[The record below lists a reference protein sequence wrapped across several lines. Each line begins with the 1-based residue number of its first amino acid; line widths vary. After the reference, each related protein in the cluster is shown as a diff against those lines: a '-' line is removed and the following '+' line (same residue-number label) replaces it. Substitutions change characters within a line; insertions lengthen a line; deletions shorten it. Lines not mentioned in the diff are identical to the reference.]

1 MSRAR
6 RAAST
11 APARQEDDWDRHW
24 EEFAEESSA
33 NPAVAYR
40 ARLLVQMLGRAP
52 ERLLDIG
59 VGVGDFLA
67 LAAETWPAAGL
78 AGVDISAA
86 GVALVGER
94 LPAATLRVAD
104 LTVEG
109 DAPEG
114 LAGWATHAVCSEVLE
129 HVDDPVALLTNARA
143 MMAPGCRLVI
153 TVPSGKMTAFDH
165 HIGHRRHY
173 TPDLLAAQLGAGGF
187 EVDEVLRAG
196 FPFFN
201 LYRLAVRIQG
211 ERLIDQAGG
220 DAGEPS
226 ASVRAAMAVF
236 DRLFRLNLTRSRW
249 GLQLVAVAR
258 PAG

>member
-1 MSRAR
+1 MSEGAPTP
-6 RAAST
+6 AS
-11 APARQEDDWDRHW
+11 PARHEDDWDRHW

-40 ARLLVQMLGRAP
+40 ARLLVRMLGDAP
-52 ERLLDIG
+52 RRLLDIG

-67 LAAETWPAAGL
+67 LAAATWPAAELG
-78 AGVDISAA
+78 GVDISAA

-94 LPAATLRVAD
+94 VPTATLRVAD
-104 LTVEG
+104 LTAAG
-109 DAPEG
+109 DAPDG
-114 LAGWATHAVCSEVLE
+114 LAGWATHSVCSEVLE
-129 HVDDPVALLTNARA
+129 HVDDPVALLANARA
-143 MMAPGCRLVI
+143 MMAPGCRLVV
-153 TVPSGKMTAFDH
+153 TVPSGRMTAFDH

-173 TPDLLAAQLGAGGF
+173 TPELLASQLSAGGF

-220 DAGEPS
+220 AAGEPS
-226 ASVRAAMAVF
+226 ASVRAAMAAF
-236 DRLFRLNLTRSRW
+236 DGLFRLNLTRSRW

-258 PAG
+258 PAS

>member
-1 MSRAR
+1 MPDGAPIPS
-6 RAAST
+6 S
-11 APARQEDDWDRHW
+11 PARHEDDWDRHW
-24 EEFAEESSA
+24 EEFAAESSA

-40 ARLLVQMLGRAP
+40 ARLLVRMLGP
-52 ERLLDIG
+52 SPQRLLDIG

-67 LAAETWPAAGL
+67 LASETWPDADL
-78 AGVDISAA
+78 AGVDISAS

-94 LPAATLRVAD
+94 VPAATLRVAD
-104 LTVEG
+104 LTSA
-109 DAPEG
+109 DAAPDG
-114 LAGWATHAVCSEVLE
+114 LSAWASHAVCSEVLE
-129 HVDDPVALLTNARA
+129 HVDDPVALLANSRA
-143 MMAPGCRLVI
+143 MMAPRCRLVV

-173 TPDLLAAQLGAGGF
+173 TPELLAAQLSAGGF
-187 EVDEVLRAG
+187 LVDEVLRAG

-220 DAGEPS
+220 EGGEPS
-226 ASVRAAMAVF
+226 AAVRAAMAVF

-249 GLQLVAVAR
+249 GLQLVALAR
-258 PAG
+258 PAS